1 MTVTSLEARWIAR
14 ASLMLR
20 GRRIIEIAYADR
32 GQTRELGWSRRAPVL
47 ILEGG
52 LTLRPSCDAEGNDG
66 GALMLS
72 CPVLPM
78 LPPLQLE
85 EYIPRPLRGAGA

>member
-20 GRRIIEIAYADR
+20 GRRIIAIAYADR
-32 GQTRELGWSRRAPVL
+32 ERTRELGWSRRAPVL
-47 ILEGG
+47 FLDGG
-52 LTLRPSCDAEGNDG
+52 LTLRPSCDAEGNDA